1 MVRPTH
7 DALSLSA
14 DQFWERFGRAETSTV
29 DFKEL
34 LPKAGKLQEP
44 LVAFA
49 NTRGGVVV
57 CGVDEQRP
65 RSVIGIDWGQE
76 QAERVQETA
85 RSTQPPLHL
94 ASRLIDVDGRTVALI
109 EVEALE
115 RGWVQTSDGRLL
127 VRAGPTNRA
136 LVGDQLLRFVQE
148 RGADPAEDQPVRGS
162 SLDDLRADTLRRY
175 LHLRLRKQRV
185 NVAQAARDLG
195 LIAEDGRVRLSAILM
210 FGKDPQRDRR
220 RLGIDLTRHEGALES
235 RHTFRDRRQLKGT
248 LPELVEAADRAI
260 YEEMRRD
267 AVIRG
272 LVREEVPEFPP
283 VAIREALLNAV
294 GHRDYS
300 LSGSAVEVRLFDDAI
315 EIESP
320 GTLAGWVTV
329 ENLRDAQYSRN
340 PRIMEIFHD
349 LNLVEEAGTGIDRM
363 LDAMEAALL
372 DPPEFIEK
380 SHSFVVRF
388 RGRSVFAAEDRLW
401 ISGFADLGLS
411 GHAKVALVFA
421 RRNGAVTN
429 EDLRA
434 LRALETRESRGILQ
448 ALVSRGLLAPVGRG
462 RGTRYVL
469 GEIARASPRRA
480 DRHQQIEVVVAHARR
495 NGSIANREV
504 RGLLGVERTEALAIL
519 DAGVAQG
526 LLEAVGERRARRYL
540 PTQA

>member
-1 MVRPTH
+1 MVRPPN
-7 DALSLSA
+7 DSLSLSK
-14 DQFWERFGRAETSTV
+14 DQFWERFGRHESSTV

-34 LPKAGKLQEP
+34 LPRAGKLQEP

-49 NTRGGVVV
+49 NTRGGTVI
-57 CGVDEQRP
+57 CGVDERRP
-65 RSVIGIDWGQE
+65 RSISGIAWNQE
-76 QAERVQETA
+76 QAERIQEA
-85 RSTQPPLHL
+85 SRETQPPLHVT
-94 ASRLIDVDGRTVALI
+94 SRVIDVDGKTVALI

-148 RGADPAEDQPVRGS
+148 RGGDPAEDQPVRGS
-162 SLDDLRADTLRRY
+162 SIEDLRADALRHY
-175 LHLRLRKQRV
+175 LHLRLRKRRV
-185 NVAQAARDLG
+185 NLAQAARDVG
-195 LIAEDGRVRLSAILM
+195 LLVEDGRVRLSAVLM
-210 FGKDPQRDRR
+210 FGKEPQRDRR
-220 RLGIDLTRHEGALES
+220 RMGIDITRYEGALDA
-235 RHTFRDRRQLKGT
+235 RHTFRDRRQIKGT
-248 LPELVEAADRAI
+248 LPELVEAADQAI

-300 LSGSAVEVRLFDDAI
+300 LSGSSVEVRLFDDAI

-329 ENLRDAQYSRN
+329 ENLRDSQYSRN
-340 PRIMEIFHD
+340 PRTMEIFHD

-372 DPPEFIEK
+372 DPPEFLEK

-388 RGRSVFAAEDRLW
+388 RGRSVFTAEDRLW
-401 ISGFADLGLS
+401 VSGFSELTLT
-411 GHAKVALVFA
+411 GHAKVALVYA
-421 RRNGAVTN
+421 RRNGSITN
-429 EDLRA
+429 EDLRE
-434 LRALETRESRGILQ
+434 LRALESRESRSVLQ
-448 ALVSRGLLAPVGRG
+448 GLIARGLLEPVGRG

-469 GEIARASPRRA
+469 GEIARTSRGRIYL
-480 DRHQQIEVVVAHARR
+480 DQQVEAVVAHARR
-495 NGSIANREV
+495 TGAIANRDV
-504 RGLLGVERTEALAIL
+504 RGLLGVDRTTALAVL
-519 DAGVAQG
+519 EAAVARE

-540 PTQA
+540 PAQG